1 VSESSSVTP
10 ARFREGARP
19 ADRDVVR
26 SILERSGFFDAAE
39 IEIAGELVDE
49 FVARGEAS
57 GYHFLFLEDR
67 EGVVGYACFGPVP
80 MTRSSWDLYWI
91 AVDPRR
97 RRGGIGRQSLRVV
110 ARRAAAKGCEQLFV
124 ETAGRPQYQ
133 PTRAFYEACSYRVAA
148 ELPDFYSPGDSK
160 VIFARRLA

>member
-1 VSESSSVTP
+1 MTS
-10 ARFREGARP
+10 ARFRDGAEP
-19 ADRDVVR
+19 DDREVVCG
-26 SILERSGFFDAAE
+26 ILDRSGFFDAAE

-57 GYHFLFLEDR
+57 GYHFLFLEDG
-67 EGVVGYACFGPVP
+67 EGVAGYACFGPIP

-97 RRGGIGRQSLRVV
+97 RGRGLGREILREVEG
-110 ARRAAAKGCEQLFV
+110 RAAARGCEQLFV
-124 ETAGRPQYQ
+124 ETAGRPQYE
-133 PTRAFYEACSYRVAA
+133 PTRAFYRACGYRVVA
-148 ELPDFYSPGDSK
+148 ELPDFYSPGDAK